1 MTKENE
7 NNMDI
12 NKNVKEIN
20 EDIINTL
27 NVVDSLNERIFLLE
41 NKINDYN
48 KMFNLTTNTVN
59 YILASMLVYESYLQQ
74 FDFDLESIQREI
86 DSVYFES
93 FTKADKLDE
102 KSEYSNT
109 ILKKINDKL
118 REFQDKINSSK

>member
-86 DSVYFES
+86 DNVYFES